1 MASDSD
7 KTMSEAQ
14 PRRPRRRPAPAAA
27 PAASADRARRPRR
40 GSAEAQETSEETA
53 LAVGKGRAT
62 PSRRAAE
69 EAEEKSGN
77 VVTRTIGG
85 LRDYFEG
92 VGSELRK
99 VTWPSQDDLR
109 RLSIIVIATLVA
121 SALALGLISFAFTEL
136 FRLGL
141 ASPVILIGFMA
152 VAVVVGFVVTRAYG
166 RRTSA

>member
-14 PRRPRRRPAPAAA
+14 PRRPRRRPAAAA
-27 PAASADRARRPRR
+27 TPTASADRARRPRR
-40 GSAEAQETSEETA
+40 GAAEQEASEETT
-53 LAVGKGRAT
+53 LAAGKGRAT
-62 PSRRAAE
+62 PSRRAVE
-69 EAEEKSGN
+69 EAEEKAGN

-85 LRDYFEG
+85 LRGYFEG

-109 RLSIIVIATLVA
+109 RLSIIVIVTLVA
-121 SALALGLISFAFTEL
+121 AALALGLISFAFTEL

-141 ASPVILIGFMA
+141 SSPIILIGFMA